1 MTTLELKQLYQKSS
15 KGFDD
20 TASRLLCGSPAERDT
35 GARSDTPQRD
45 QTSPSGLAGTTHILH
60 GDMVSRFAGA
70 GDSTP
75 GWSKFAF
82 ELRICLEF
90 RFWIGGSKARAKLCS
105 SMSPQQI
112 AYYGRGLD
120 LHTRGPI
127 MAVSLS

>member
-1 MTTLELKQLYQKSS
+1 MRFA
-15 KGFDD
+15 G
-20 TASRLLCGSPAERDT
+20 
-35 GARSDTPQRD
+35 GARYRRAFEHAAARSNFSVRACRD
-45 QTSPSGLAGTTHILH
+45 HAHPSRGE
-60 GDMVSRFAGA
+60 MVSRFAGA